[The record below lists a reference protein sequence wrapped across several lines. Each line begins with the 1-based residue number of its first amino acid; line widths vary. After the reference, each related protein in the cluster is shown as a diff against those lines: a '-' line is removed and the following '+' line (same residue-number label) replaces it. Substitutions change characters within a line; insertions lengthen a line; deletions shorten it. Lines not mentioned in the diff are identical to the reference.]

1 MVAKFLTAQN
11 SGIERLSLEALAGQ
25 MYSYLHIVFYTTLSG
40 QRGPLVI
47 SGGRNMHLTLK
58 SLKS

>member
-11 SGIERLSLEALAGQ
+11 SGIEGLSLEALAGQ
-25 MYSYLHIVFYTTLSG
+25 MYSYLHNVFFTTLIE
-40 QRGPLVI
+40 QRGPLMI

-58 SLKS
+58 SLKG